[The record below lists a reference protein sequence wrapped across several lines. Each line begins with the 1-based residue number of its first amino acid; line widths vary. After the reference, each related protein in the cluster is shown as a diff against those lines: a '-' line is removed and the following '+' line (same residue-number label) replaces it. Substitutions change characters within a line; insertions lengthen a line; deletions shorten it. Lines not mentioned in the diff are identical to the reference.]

1 MSFEPLR
8 FPIVFDQPRRLT
20 DVESWHGHIPFAFFA
35 VAALRP
41 RVLVELGTWKGDSY
55 CAFCQ
60 AVQALELPA
69 RCHAVDT
76 WQGDEHTG
84 AYGPEVLDELRAHHD
99 PLYGSFSTLH
109 QQRFDEAVPVF
120 ADGSV
125 DVLHVD
131 GAHSYEAVSHDV
143 ETWLPKLSERGV
155 LLLHDTAV
163 RDPGFGVWRLWEELE
178 PHYPGFAFTH
188 AHGLGVL
195 AVGAEVDA
203 AFTEFLAA
211 ARADPLAERFF
222 SALGSRIADPARERR
237 AGMSAAWAAD
247 QRALAAEREALAA
260 EREALAAQAGRA
272 AAGRELDDAQAALA
286 RTRAERDV
294 LRLERDRLEADL
306 RDREADLRDREAD
319 LAGVIESVSWR
330 ITAPLRSAK
339 RDVGGLRRLAWRAR
353 MARRRRLPRGTAP
366 RPAPA
371 PPDLAQ
377 LRARPLVS
385 VVTPV
390 FDTDPEW
397 LRRAVESVRAPDV
410 PPLAAL
416 PRGRRLDQ
424 RARPWPT
431 CARSKTSRR
440 STCRSARTAA
450 SRRPRTARSRSPGAS
465 SSRSSTTTTSSSPT
479 RCSSACG
486 CSTSGPSST

>member
-1 MSFEPLR
+1 M
-8 FPIVFDQPRRLT
+8 
-20 DVESWHGHIPFAFFA
+20 
-35 VAALRP
+35 
-41 RVLVELGTWKGDSY
+41 
-55 CAFCQ
+55 
-60 AVQALELPA
+60 QALGLPA

-178 PHYPGFAFTH
+178 PRYPGFAFTH

-211 ARADPLAERFF
+211 ARADPVAERFF

-294 LRLERDRLEADL
+294 LRLERDAPRGRPARPRGRPARPRGRSL
-306 RDREADLRDREAD
+306 RSHRVGLVAHHRA
-319 LAGVIESVSWR
+319 
-330 ITAPLRSAK
+330 APL
-339 RDVGGLRRLAWRAR
+339 GQ
-353 MARRRRLPRGTAP
+353 ARRRRPSSPRLACAHGAP
-366 RPAPA
+366 PPAPA
-371 PPDLAQ
+371 
-377 LRARPLVS
+377 
-385 VVTPV
+385 
-390 FDTDPEW
+390 
-397 LRRAVESVRAPDV
+397 RRRRRGR
-410 PPLAAL
+410 L
-416 PRGRRLDQ
+416 PR
-424 RARPWPT
+424 RPTSPN
-431 CARSKTSRR
+431 CARVR
-440 STCRSARTAA
+440 
-450 SRRPRTARSRSPGAS
+450 
-465 SSRSSTTTTSSSPT
+465 SSRS
-479 RCSSACG
+479 
-486 CSTSGPSST
+486 